1 MSPDQPAIHDEHDA
15 DAHRHGRFG
24 LSLAVALALC
34 AAAFSYF
41 GTRDSWVPATGSPGA
56 TTVFSSG
63 VEPDPAWDLDLP
75 QGPNRDEFQTSCLI
89 CHSARLPL
97 GQPRF
102 KREKWAEVVHKMVAV
117 YGASPDARRRGEGR
131 RIPAR
136 RPAPRP
142 VTNAP
147 T

>member
-15 DAHRHGRFG
+15 DAHRHRRDSASHSR
-24 LSLAVALALC
+24 LPWPSSP
-34 AAAFSYF
+34 AAFSYF

-117 YGASPDARRRGEGR
+117 YGAPLTPDDEARVVEYLLV
-131 RIPAR
+131 AR
-136 RPAPRP
+136 PPGP
-142 VTNAP
+142 
-147 T
+147 